1 MLISK
6 ASCAQAAFAKR
17 EGMETAGCHRVVGL
31 PGFGPGSRE
40 PNCRYSPQG
49 RIDYLEFRAGFVAWL
64 TSRKLNRWYQKGMV
78 SYLDRFVREPI
89 QSPNDVIR
97 IFNVGLTQ
105 GQQNNLI
112 MAMYNLLKYCRLQGF
127 DREWLIL
134 LRESLP
140 KPQVGMDIKVPTS
153 KQVIESLRVMAK
165 AHMLKH
171 RVAYNVAVDSGLR
184 ITEIMRVL
192 RDFDESKAEHA
203 KGFWVLPVQFF
214 RKSKLSYY
222 AFVSDYT
229 FDLLGKLPR
238 EDAQSFTDKSGSHYT
253 QKRSV
258 VGYKYLRKFVF
269 DTMTDE
275 RRNMPES
282 VADFIEGRTPKS
294 VGARHY
300 MMLKRKGMQFYPRY
314 AKYVAELRQKALN

>member
-1 MLISK
+1 
-6 ASCAQAAFAKR
+6 
-17 EGMETAGCHRVVGL
+17 
-31 PGFGPGSRE
+31 
-40 PNCRYSPQG
+40 
-49 RIDYLEFRAGFVAWL
+49 
-64 TSRKLNRWYQKGMV
+64 MV

-89 QSPNDVIR
+89 QSPNDIIG

-238 EDAQSFTDKSGSHYT
+238 EDAQSFTDKSGSHYA
-253 QKRSV
+253 QKRPV

-275 RRNMPES
+275 RRNIPES

-300 MMLKRKGMQFYPRY
+300 MMLKRKAMQFYPRY